1 MTNKLVRAGLAG
13 ALLILGGCAFTDEAL
28 IPSLSG
34 EPAPSQTQTAA
45 TAPTAPSAVS
55 VEAGPQQF
63 NTGDFEPGGVT
74 PGQPTGTAVGAQLGS
89 LRGDL
94 KQLQTNVA
102 NQNGRLQTV
111 RAQAAQHAIGY
122 RDTGSASD
130 AGLQA
135 GTTPG
140 DPTLVSQWNQAQ
152 AQLQQVNIDLG
163 QMDGLANDVAAS
175 AAMSNYL
182 LAAAGAASSISGA
195 DDEDRR
201 QLAVLEDETNG
212 TAVLIDR
219 FRTELADDIA
229 RQADYLSSERNN
241 LNRLALAIN
250 NGEVSGVSAAGQ
262 QFTPVDPN
270 SIPGSAIASGRPLVL
285 IRFDRENVEYE
296 QALSAAVRAALDR
309 RPDAVFDLVAVTPG
323 TGDEMQ
329 VSLARE
335 EAQRNAERVLHSL
348 TTMGLSPDRIS
359 LSSMTSPTAETNE
372 VRLYVR

>member
-45 TAPTAPSAVS
+45 TAPTAASA
-55 VEAGPQQF
+55 EAGPQQF

-74 PGQPTGTAVGAQLGS
+74 PGQPTGTAVGAQVDS

-94 KQLQTNVA
+94 MQLQASVA
-102 NQNGRLQTV
+102 SQNGRLQTV
-111 RAQAAQHAIGY
+111 RAQAAQNAIGY
-122 RDTGSASD
+122 HNTVAAIGAR
-130 AGLQA
+130 LQA

-152 AQLQQVNIDLG
+152 AQLQQLNIDLG
-163 QMDGLANDVAAS
+163 QMNGLANDVAAS

-182 LAAAGAASSISGA
+182 LAAARAASSISGA

-229 RQADYLSSERNN
+229 RQATYLSSERNN

-250 NGEVSGVSAAGQ
+250 NGEVSGVSSAGQ

-372 VRLYVR
+372 VHLYVR

>member
-1 MTNKLVRAGLAG
+1 MTNKLVCGCLAG
-13 ALLILGGCAFTDEAL
+13 ALLILGGCAFTDQAL

-34 EPAPSQTQTAA
+34 EPAPSETETAA
-45 TAPTAPSAVS
+45 AAPSAESVAVS
-55 VEAGPQQF
+55 PQQF
-63 NTGDFEPGGVT
+63 NTGTFAPGGVT
-74 PGQPTGTAVGAQLGS
+74 PGEPTGTAMGAQLES

-122 RDTGSASD
+122 RDTVAAID
-130 AGLQA
+130 AKLQA

-163 QMDGLANDVAAS
+163 QMNGLANDVAAS
-175 AAMSNYL
+175 AAMSTYL
-182 LAAAGAASSISGA
+182 LEATRAASSISGA

-201 QLAVLEDETNG
+201 QLATLEDETNST
-212 TAVLIDR
+212 TALIDR
-219 FRTELADDIA
+219 FRTELTDDIA
-229 RQADYLSSERNN
+229 RQTNYLASERNH

-250 NGEVSGVSAAGQ
+250 NGEVVGASPAGQ

-296 QALSAAVRAALDR
+296 QALSAAVNAALDR

-348 TTMGLSPDRIS
+348 TAMGLSPDRIN